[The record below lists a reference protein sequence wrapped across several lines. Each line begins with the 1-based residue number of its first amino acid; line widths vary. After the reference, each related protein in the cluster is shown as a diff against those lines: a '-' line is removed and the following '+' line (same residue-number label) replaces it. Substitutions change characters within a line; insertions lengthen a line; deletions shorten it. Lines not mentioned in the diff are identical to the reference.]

1 MYTVRSFELLV
12 YISLQLLED
21 SLPLFEHSPTLF
33 EHRLPLFLV
42 ISVAQAT
49 VAHWKLEKLPFV
61 FDEKKCHESWTELN
75 PGSMEFFPSEFCL
88 SSFIR
93 SCARAVASGGA
104 SGARPPHLKSVPPFH
119 IWPPGCYMNPIMY
132 FKNVSPPSGFWP
144 PCW

>member
-1 MYTVRSFELLV
+1 MYTVRSLELLV

-21 SLPLFEHSPTLF
+21 SLPLFEHSPPLF

-49 VAHWKLEKLPFV
+49 GVHWKLEKLPFG
-61 FDEKKCHESWTELN
+61 FDEKVPRKLN
-75 PGSMEFFPSEFCL
+75 RVEPWFDGIFSIRISFI
-88 SSFIR
+88 SFIR
-93 SCARAVASGGA
+93 SCAQGRRQRGA

-132 FKNVSPPSGFWP
+132 FKNVAPPSGFWP
-144 PCW
+144 PCC